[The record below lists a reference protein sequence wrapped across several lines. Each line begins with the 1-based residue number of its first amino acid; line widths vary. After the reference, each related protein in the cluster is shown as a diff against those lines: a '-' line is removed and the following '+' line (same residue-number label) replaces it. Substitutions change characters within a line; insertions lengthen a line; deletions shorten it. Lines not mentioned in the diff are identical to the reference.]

1 MTFKELEGAAAG
13 ATRPLGTL
21 LDALSFNAQGLVPAV
36 AQDADSGQVLMLAW
50 MDRTAIERTLA
61 NGLAWYYSRSRRR
74 HWQKGESSGHVQ
86 RLVEMRFDCDGD
98 AVLLRV
104 RQEGPACHTNRGN
117 CFYLL
122 VDGEQVRVTSEPA
135 IAGDAGQLQRG

>member
-1 MTFKELEGAAAG
+1 MFKELEGAAIG
-13 ATRPLGTL
+13 SSRPLATV
-21 LDALSFNAQGLVPAV
+21 LDALAFNADGLAPAI
-36 AQDADSGQVLMLAW
+36 AQDADSGAVLMLAW

-61 NGLAWYYSRSRRR
+61 SGLAWYYSRSRKR

-98 AVLLRV
+98 AILLRV
-104 RQEGPACHTNRGN
+104 RQQGPACHTNRAN

-122 VDGEQVRVTSEPA
+122 VDGKQARVTSEPTA
-135 IAGDAGQLQRG
+135 ER

>member
-1 MTFKELEGAAAG
+1 MQTKTIFKELEGAAIN
-13 ATRPLGTL
+13 ATRALPAT
-21 LDALSFNAQGLVPAV
+21 LDALGFNADGLLPAI

-61 NGLAWYYSRSRRR
+61 SGFAWYYSRSRQR

-98 AVLLRV
+98 AILLRV
-104 RQEGPACHTNRGN
+104 RQQGPACHTNRES

-122 VDGEQVRVTSEPA
+122 VEGEHIRVTGAPFKA
-135 IAGDAGQLQRG
+135 ADGR

>member
-1 MTFKELEGAAAG
+1 MTFKELEGAALG
-13 ATRPLGTL
+13 ATRPLNAL
-21 LDALSFNAQGLVPAV
+21 LDALSFNAQGLVPAI

-61 NGLAWYYSRSRRR
+61 NGLAWYYSRSHRR

-104 RQEGPACHTNRGN
+104 RQAGPACHTNRAN

-122 VDGEQVRVTSEPA
+122 VDGEQVRVTSEPV
-135 IAGDAGQLQRG
+135 IAAGEG

>member
-1 MTFKELEGAAAG
+1 MGAKTLFKELEGAAIG
-13 ATRPLGTL
+13 AARSLPAV
-21 LDALSFNAQGLVPAV
+21 LDALAFNADGLLPAV

-61 NGLAWYYSRSRRR
+61 SGFAWYYSRSRRR

-86 RLVEMRFDCDGD
+86 RLVEMRLDCDGD
-98 AVLLRV
+98 AILLRV
-104 RQEGPACHTNRGN
+104 RQQGPACHTNRAN

-122 VDGEQVRVTSEPA
+122 VDGDQIRMTEAPVKATDK
-135 IAGDAGQLQRG
+135 G

>member
-1 MTFKELEGAAAG
+1 MGAKTLFKELEGAAIG
-13 ATRPLGTL
+13 AARSLPAV
-21 LDALSFNAQGLVPAV
+21 LDALDFNADGLLPAV

-61 NGLAWYYSRSRRR
+61 SGFAWYYSRSRRR

-86 RLVEMRFDCDGD
+86 RLVEMRLDCDGD
-98 AVLLRV
+98 AILLRV
-104 RQEGPACHTNRGN
+104 RQQGPACHTNREN

-122 VDGEQVRVTSEPA
+122 VEGGHIRVTEAPVKA
-135 IAGDAGQLQRG
+135 TDKG

>member
-1 MTFKELEGAAAG
+1 MFKELEGAAIG
-13 ATRPLGTL
+13 SSRPLAAV
-21 LDALSFNAQGLVPAV
+21 LDALAFNADGLAPAI
-36 AQDADSGQVLMLAW
+36 AQDADSGTVLMLAW

-61 NGLAWYYSRSRRR
+61 SGLAWYYSRSRKR

-98 AVLLRV
+98 AILLRV
-104 RQEGPACHTNRGN
+104 RQQGPACHTNRAN

-122 VDGEQVRVTSEPA
+122 VNGKQARVTSER
-135 IAGDAGQLQRG
+135 IAER

>member
-1 MTFKELEGAAAG
+1 MKARTLFKELEGATVG
-13 ATRPLGTL
+13 ATRSLPAA
-21 LDALSFNAQGLVPAV
+21 LDALAFNADGLLPAV

-61 NGLAWYYSRSRRR
+61 SGFAWYYSRSRQR

-86 RLVEMRFDCDGD
+86 RLVEMRLDCDGD
-98 AVLLRV
+98 AILLRV
-104 RQEGPACHTNRGN
+104 RQQGPACHTNREN

-122 VDGEQVRVTSEPA
+122 VEGEQIRMTEAPVKATDK
-135 IAGDAGQLQRG
+135 G